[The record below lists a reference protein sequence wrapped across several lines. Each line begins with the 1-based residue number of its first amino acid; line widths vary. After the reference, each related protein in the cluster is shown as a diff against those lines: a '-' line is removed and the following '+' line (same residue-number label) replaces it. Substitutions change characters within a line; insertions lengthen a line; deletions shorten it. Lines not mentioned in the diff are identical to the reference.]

1 MLNLEGGIMSKE
13 QENNTHKI
21 TIEEIAMA
29 TENVSG
35 SEVERVT
42 RGVRDTILNRGEN
55 NIEQNPDL
63 GDR

>member
-1 MLNLEGGIMSKE
+1 MSKE